1 MIVRELMT
9 PQPETVRPDTSV
21 KDALRVLDENGVTSL
36 PVATPSGRIVGVLS
50 EADLIRD
57 LVGPDR
63 RLREIPIDPERYDRP
78 RFVNDVMTAHP
89 ITVRP
94 DTDLDIAVDLATST
108 AVKSLPV
115 VDDDDRVVGMLSR
128 SDVVRML
135 ARSDNQLEEAVDAL
149 LVSAGVR
156 DWLVDVHDGVVEIAG
171 PVDHKERA
179 VAEVLAGSVPGV
191 VEVRV
196 S

>member
-9 PQPETVRPDTSV
+9 QDPQTVRPDASV
-21 KDALRVLDENGVTSL
+21 KDALRVLAENGVTAL
-36 PVATPSGRIVGVLS
+36 PVVTASGHIVGVVS

-63 RLREIPIDPERYDRP
+63 RLREIPIDPVRYDRP
-78 RFVNDVMTAHP
+78 RFVHDVMTAHP
-89 ITVRP
+89 VTVRP
-94 DTDLDIAVDLATST
+94 DTDLDVAVELATST
-108 AVKSLPV
+108 SVKSLPV

-135 ARSDNQLEEAVDAL
+135 ARSDDLLEEEVDAL

-156 DWLVDVHDGVVEIAG
+156 DWLVDVHDGVAEISG
-171 PVDHKERA
+171 PSDRKERA

-196 S
+196 R